1 MIIITY
7 IILYEYV
14 LGKTYVLAM
23 GISVLVRLLQP
34 NQDQFVLPNTYYERM
49 ELEEIYLSA
58 RWHPSS
64 SHYIELYIVQK
75 LDLVK

>member
-14 LGKTYVLAM
+14 LGKTYVLPM

-34 NQDQFVLPNTYYERM
+34 NQDQFVLPITYYERM

-58 RWHPSS
+58 R
-64 SHYIELYIVQK
+64 
-75 LDLVK
+75 

>member
-58 RWHPSS
+58 R
-64 SHYIELYIVQK
+64 
-75 LDLVK
+75 